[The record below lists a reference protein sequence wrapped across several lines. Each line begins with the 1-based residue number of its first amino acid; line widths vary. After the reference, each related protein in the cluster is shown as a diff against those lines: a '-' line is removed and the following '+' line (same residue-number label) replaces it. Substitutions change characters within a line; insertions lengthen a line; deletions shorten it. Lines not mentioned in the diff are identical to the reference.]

1 MSKLLREIMGIGQTL
16 KDKRIVF
23 SSKWAERKKFKDP
36 KRVAIYKNVEL
47 TDSQKREIDEL
58 FVKNYG
64 KKIPYTWHRHY
75 TAFTGNFDPK
85 YIPELIFI
93 PEFERFMNMNKNYNK
108 VLADKNIIS
117 VFAKNAGITVPE
129 TFIACIK
136 GVYRDKNDVCIKKE
150 DAIKAVWNIGEAF
163 IKPTVDSSSG
173 QGCAVVNFVDGK
185 DTISGKSVEELF
197 EAMGRDF
204 LLSERLKCHESISTL
219 YPNSVNTFRIMT
231 YRWNEELLYVP
242 SIMRIGQG
250 GAVVDNAHQGGI
262 FIAIDDDGALHK
274 KAITEFKKE
283 FFCHPDTNVVFDG
296 YKIELFPKV
305 LAAAKRMHDAI
316 PQIGMVSWDFT
327 INEAGGPVLI
337 EANLSYGSVWLFEMA
352 HGVGAFGDKTE
363 EVLRWIR
370 FMKKT
375 KLRDR
380 AKFAFGKMPENE
392 CK

>member
-1 MSKLLREIMGIGQTL
+1 MGIGQTL
-16 KDKRIVF
+16 KDKRIQF
-23 SSKWAERKKFKDP
+23 SSKLAEIKKFKDP
-36 KRVAIYKNVEL
+36 KRVAIYEKVEL

-58 FVKNYG
+58 YEKNYG

-93 PEFERFMNMNKNYNK
+93 PEFERFMNSNKNYNK
-108 VLADKNIIS
+108 VLADKNVIS
-117 VFAKNAGITVPE
+117 VFAKNAGITVPK

-136 GVYRDKNDVCIKKE
+136 GVYRNGNDVCIKRE
-150 DAIKAVWNIGEAF
+150 EAIKSVWNVGEAF

-185 DTISGKSVEELF
+185 DTISGKTVKELF
-197 EAMGRDF
+197 KAMGRDF
-204 LLSERLKCHESISTL
+204 LLSERLKCHDSIRTL

-231 YRWNEELLYVP
+231 YRWNEELFYVP

-262 FIAIDDDGALHK
+262 FIAIDDDGTLHK
-274 KAITEFKKE
+274 KAITEFKQEYFK
-283 FFCHPDTNVVFDG
+283 HPDTDVIFDG
-296 YKIELFPKV
+296 YKIELFPKA
-305 LAAAKRMHDAI
+305 LEAAKRMHDAI

-327 INEAGGPVLI
+327 INEAGEPVLI

-380 AKFAFGKMPENE
+380 AKFAFGKMPDDSE
-392 CK
+392 CKQ